1 MDFFQNTC
9 LKENDNNG
17 GCKNLT
23 VTTNFENGM
32 EQKLSSKQVA
42 SITCTLEKNIFAAA
56 TFEGLWVV

>member
-23 VTTNFENGM
+23 VKQTLRM
-32 EQKLSSKQVA
+32 EWNKSFHQSKLH
-42 SITCTLEKNIFAAA
+42 L
-56 TFEGLWVV
+56 